1 VTSYL
6 DVTDVVRVLENPP
19 LSSDPSLD
27 VRQIRSVYALLRY
40 TPMEYLPKSVRID
53 LAKKA
58 AVFDGQLMPT
68 LNPGSAHDGDLMGTL
83 SLSREYISRSIVHGA
98 VFDRLVL
105 CHHFLSK
112 SS

>member
-1 VTSYL
+1 MTSYL
-6 DVTDVVRVLENPP
+6 DVTDVVITLEKFP
-19 LSSDPSLD
+19 LSSNFSLD
-27 VRQIRSVYALLRY
+27 IRQIRTVYTLLRY

-58 AVFDGQLMPT
+58 VVFDGQLMST
-68 LNPGSAHDGDLMGTL
+68 LNPGSAHDDDLLDTL

-105 CHHFLSK
+105 CHLFSSK

>member
-1 VTSYL
+1 MTSCL
-6 DVTDVVRVLENPP
+6 DVTDVVRTLENLPP
-19 LSSDPSLD
+19 SSDFSLD
-27 VRQIRSVYALLRY
+27 IRGVQSVYTLLRY

-58 AVFDGQLMPT
+58 VVFDGQLIST
-68 LNPGSAHDGDLMGTL
+68 LNPGSEYNDLMDTV
-83 SLSREYISRSIVHGA
+83 SLFREYISRSLVYAA

-105 CHHFLSK
+105 YHLLPPT